1 MSEKKPGIISR
12 LFGFLGKILTAI
24 RHLFTIMVVILLI
37 SGLSQIASNGV
48 QPIPEEGALY
58 LAPSGVLVD
67 QKTLVDP
74 IEQLVYQNTAA
85 EETLVRDIVDAVNYA
100 QEDDRITHIILDTDY
115 MSGASLS
122 KLQEVGS
129 ALKRFKNS
137 GKPIIAVA
145 DNYDQNQYFLA
156 AHADTIML
164 NPLGSTFITG
174 LSSYRSYFKEAL
186 DKLNITVNIFR
197 VGQYKSA
204 VEPYIGNR
212 MSTEV
217 KEESQILIDNL
228 WQFYTSEVEALRKLE
243 TETIHN
249 YASNLPNL
257 LKASG
262 GDTGLM
268 AKNLGLVDRLVSRSE
283 IQDYLN
289 TEIPGEDGEYTSIDM
304 GNYLANKR
312 IEDTTLN
319 NTMDRVAVITASGTI
334 MNGQQPEGS
343 IGGDTLANIF
353 NALKNE
359 DTIKAVVLPIDS
371 GGGSGFASEIIR
383 DAIRRVQD
391 AGIPVVVSMSSVAAS
406 GGYYIAAE
414 ADRILALPTT
424 ITGSIGV
431 FATFPTIDRTLANLG
446 IYSDG
451 VSTPANAGMMSL
463 DRPMNKQSRQYIQFT
478 VDDFYARFLTLVAK
492 GRNST
497 TEEIHKIAQGR
508 VWTGN
513 QALENGLIDQLGD
526 LDDAISVAA
535 ELADLDNY
543 QIDFRRKQMS
553 PFEAFVSQLNA
564 KIAVT
569 LNRVMVSSDRP
580 SSSIGLLQQYAHK
593 VSEPLQRLR
602 QLNDPK
608 GIYLYCE
615 ECLLH

>member
-1 MSEKKPGIISR
+1 VSEKKPGIISR

-24 RHLFTIMVVILLI
+24 RHLFTITVVILLI

-74 IEQLVYQNTAA
+74 IEQLVYQNTAP

-129 ALKRFKNS
+129 ALKRFKDS

-204 VEPYIGNR
+204 VEPLMRNS
-212 MSTEV
+212 MSNQV
-217 KEESQILIDNL
+217 KEEAKLLLDDL
-228 WQFYTSEVEALRKLE
+228 WQFYTTEVETLRKLDNGA
-243 TETIHN
+243 IN
-249 YASNLPNL
+249 YYVDNSPNL
-257 LKASG
+257 LKASS
-262 GDTGLM
+262 GDASLM
-268 AKNLGLVDRLVSRSE
+268 AKDFGLVDSLVSRSE
-283 IQDYLN
+283 IRDYLN

-319 NTMDRVAVITASGTI
+319 NTMDRVAVITASGAI
-334 MNGQQPEGS
+334 MDGQQPEGS

-353 NALKNE
+353 NELKNE
-359 DTIKAVVLPIDS
+359 DTIKAVVLRIDS
-371 GGGSGFASEIIR
+371 GGGSAFASEIIR

-391 AGIPVVVSMSSVAAS
+391 AGLPVVVSMSSVAAS
-406 GGYYIAAE
+406 GGYWIAAE
-414 ADRILALPTT
+414 ADSILALPTT

-431 FATFPTIDRTLANLG
+431 FGIIPTIDQSLAKLG
-446 IYSDG
+446 VYSDG
-451 VSTPANAGMMSL
+451 VGTSTFAGMMNI
-463 DRPMNKQSRQYIQFT
+463 DRPLNEQVKQVIQLS
-478 VDDFYARFLTLVAK
+478 VDDIYARFLTLVAK
-492 GRNST
+492 GRHST

-535 ELADLDNY
+535 ELADLDDY
-543 QIDFRRKQMS
+543 QIDFRRKQMD
-553 PFEAFVSQLNA
+553 PFEAFISQLNA
-564 KIAVT
+564 NIKPILAR
-569 LNRVMVSSDRP
+569 LGGQSHQSP
-580 SSSIGLLQQYAHK
+580 SSTDFIRAYAEKFAEPLLQ
-593 VSEPLQRLR
+593 LQ

-615 ECLLH
+615 KC

>member
-74 IEQLVYQNTAA
+74 IEQLVHQNTAP

-204 VEPYIGNR
+204 VEPLMRNS
-212 MSTEV
+212 MSAQV
-217 KEESQILIDNL
+217 KEEAKLLLDDL
-228 WQFYTSEVEALRKLE
+228 WQFYTTEVETLRKLDNGA
-243 TETIHN
+243 IN
-249 YASNLPNL
+249 YYVDNSPNL
-257 LKASG
+257 LKASS
-262 GDTGLM
+262 GDASLM
-268 AKNLGLVDRLVSRSE
+268 AKDFGLVDSLVSRSE
-283 IQDYLN
+283 IREYLN
-289 TEIPGEDGEYTSIDM
+289 AEIPGEDGEYTSIDM

-312 IEDTTLN
+312 IEDTSLN
-319 NTMDRVAVITASGTI
+319 NTMDRVAVITASGAI
-334 MNGQQPEGS
+334 MDGQQPEGS

-353 NALKNE
+353 NELKNE
-359 DTIKAVVLPIDS
+359 DTIKAVVLRIDS
-371 GGGSGFASEIIR
+371 GGGSAFASEIIR

-391 AGIPVVVSMSSVAAS
+391 AGLPVVVSMSSVAAS
-406 GGYYIAAE
+406 GGYWIAAE
-414 ADRILALPTT
+414 ADSILALPTT

-431 FATFPTIDRTLANLG
+431 FGIIPTIDQSLAKLG
-446 IYSDG
+446 VYSDG
-451 VSTPANAGMMSL
+451 VGTSTFAGMMNI
-463 DRPMNKQSRQYIQFT
+463 DRPLNEQVKQVIQLS
-478 VDDFYARFLTLVAK
+478 VDDIYARFLTLVAK
-492 GRNST
+492 GRHST

-535 ELADLDNY
+535 ELADLDDY
-543 QIDFRRKQMS
+543 QIDFRRKKMD
-553 PFEAFVSQLNA
+553 PFEAFISQLNA
-564 KIAVT
+564 NIKPILT
-569 LNRVMVSSDRP
+569 RLGGQSNQSP
-580 SSSIGLLQQYAHK
+580 SSTDFIREYAEKFAEPLLQ
-593 VSEPLQRLR
+593 LQ

-615 ECLLH
+615 KC

>member
-24 RHLFTIMVVILLI
+24 RHLFTITVVILLI

-74 IEQLVYQNTAA
+74 IEQLVYQNTAP

-129 ALKRFKNS
+129 ALKRFKDS

-204 VEPYIGNR
+204 VEPLMRNS
-212 MSTEV
+212 MSNQV
-217 KEESQILIDNL
+217 KEEAKLLLDDL
-228 WQFYTSEVEALRKLE
+228 WQFYTTEVETLRKLDNGA
-243 TETIHN
+243 IN
-249 YASNLPNL
+249 YYVDNSPNL
-257 LKASG
+257 LKASS
-262 GDTGLM
+262 GDASLM
-268 AKNLGLVDRLVSRSE
+268 AKDFGLVDSLVSRSE
-283 IQDYLN
+283 IRDYLN

-319 NTMDRVAVITASGTI
+319 NTMNRVAVITASGAI
-334 MNGQQPEGS
+334 MDGQQPEGS

-353 NALKNE
+353 NELKNE
-359 DTIKAVVLPIDS
+359 DTIKAVVLRIDS
-371 GGGSGFASEIIR
+371 GGGSAFASEIIR

-391 AGIPVVVSMSSVAAS
+391 AGLPVVVSMSSVAAS
-406 GGYYIAAE
+406 GGYWIAAE
-414 ADRILALPTT
+414 ADSILALPTT

-431 FATFPTIDRTLANLG
+431 FGIIPTIDQSLAKLG
-446 IYSDG
+446 VYSDG
-451 VSTPANAGMMSL
+451 VGTSTFAGMMNI
-463 DRPMNKQSRQYIQFT
+463 DRPLNEQVKQVIQLS
-478 VDDFYARFLTLVAK
+478 VDDIYARFLTLVAK
-492 GRNST
+492 GRHST

-535 ELADLDNY
+535 ELADLDDY
-543 QIDFRRKQMS
+543 QIDFRRKQMD
-553 PFEAFVSQLNA
+553 PFEAFISQLNA
-564 KIAVT
+564 NIKLILAR
-569 LNRVMVSSDRP
+569 LGGQSHQSP
-580 SSSIGLLQQYAHK
+580 SSTDFIRAYAEKFTEPLLQ
-593 VSEPLQRLR
+593 LQ

-615 ECLLH
+615 KC

>member
-74 IEQLVYQNTAA
+74 IEQLVHQNTAP

-100 QEDDRITHIILDTDY
+100 QEDNRITHIILDTDY

-204 VEPYIGNR
+204 VEPLMRNS
-212 MSTEV
+212 MSAQV
-217 KEESQILIDNL
+217 KEEAKLLLDDL
-228 WQFYTSEVEALRKLE
+228 WQFYTTEVETLRKLDNGA
-243 TETIHN
+243 IN
-249 YASNLPNL
+249 YYVDNSPNL
-257 LKASG
+257 LKASS
-262 GDTGLM
+262 GDASLM
-268 AKNLGLVDRLVSRSE
+268 AKDFGLVDSLVSRSE
-283 IQDYLN
+283 IREYLN
-289 TEIPGEDGEYTSIDM
+289 AEIPGEDGEYTSIDM

-312 IEDTTLN
+312 IEDTSLN
-319 NTMDRVAVITASGTI
+319 NTMDRVAVITASGAI
-334 MNGQQPEGS
+334 MDGQQPEGS

-353 NALKNE
+353 NELKNE
-359 DTIKAVVLPIDS
+359 DTIKAVVLRIDS
-371 GGGSGFASEIIR
+371 GGGSAFASEIIR

-391 AGIPVVVSMSSVAAS
+391 AGLPVVVSMSSVAAS
-406 GGYYIAAE
+406 GGYWIAAE
-414 ADRILALPTT
+414 ADSILALPTT

-431 FATFPTIDRTLANLG
+431 FGIIPTIDQSLAKLG
-446 IYSDG
+446 VYSDG
-451 VSTPANAGMMSL
+451 VGTSTFAGMMNI
-463 DRPMNKQSRQYIQFT
+463 DRPLNEQVKQVIQLS
-478 VDDFYARFLTLVAK
+478 VDDIYARFLTLVAK
-492 GRNST
+492 GRHST

-535 ELADLDNY
+535 ELADLDDY
-543 QIDFRRKQMS
+543 QIDFRRKKMD
-553 PFEAFVSQLNA
+553 PFEAFISQLNA
-564 KIAVT
+564 NIKPILT
-569 LNRVMVSSDRP
+569 RLGGQSNQSP
-580 SSSIGLLQQYAHK
+580 SSTDFIREYAEKFAEPLLQ
-593 VSEPLQRLR
+593 LQ

-615 ECLLH
+615 KC

>member
-12 LFGFLGKILTAI
+12 LFGFLGKTLTAI
-24 RHLFTIMVVILLI
+24 RHLFTITVVILLI

-74 IEQLVYQNTAA
+74 IEQLVYQNTAP

-129 ALKRFKNS
+129 ALKRFKDS

-204 VEPYIGNR
+204 VEPLMRNS
-212 MSTEV
+212 MSNQV
-217 KEESQILIDNL
+217 KEEAKLLLDDL
-228 WQFYTSEVEALRKLE
+228 WQFYTTEVETLRKLDNGA
-243 TETIHN
+243 IN
-249 YASNLPNL
+249 YYVDNSPNL
-257 LKASG
+257 LKASS
-262 GDTGLM
+262 GDASLM
-268 AKNLGLVDRLVSRSE
+268 AKDFGLVDSLVSRSE
-283 IQDYLN
+283 IRDYLN

-319 NTMDRVAVITASGTI
+319 NTMDRVAVITASGAI
-334 MNGQQPEGS
+334 MDGQQPEGS

-353 NALKNE
+353 NELKNE
-359 DTIKAVVLPIDS
+359 DTIKAVVLRIDS
-371 GGGSGFASEIIR
+371 GGGSAFASEIIR

-391 AGIPVVVSMSSVAAS
+391 AGLPVVVSMSSVAAS
-406 GGYYIAAE
+406 GGYWIAAE
-414 ADRILALPTT
+414 ADSILALPTT

-431 FATFPTIDRTLANLG
+431 FGIIPTIDQSLAKLG
-446 IYSDG
+446 VYSDG
-451 VSTPANAGMMSL
+451 VGTSTFAGMMNI
-463 DRPMNKQSRQYIQFT
+463 DRPLNEQVKQVIQLS
-478 VDDFYARFLTLVAK
+478 VDDIYARFLTLVAK
-492 GRNST
+492 GRHST

-535 ELADLDNY
+535 ELADLDDY
-543 QIDFRRKQMS
+543 QIDFRRKQMD
-553 PFEAFVSQLNA
+553 PFEAFISQLNA
-564 KIAVT
+564 NIKPILAR
-569 LNRVMVSSDRP
+569 LGGQSHQSP
-580 SSSIGLLQQYAHK
+580 SSTDFIRAYAEKFAEPLLQ
-593 VSEPLQRLR
+593 LQ

-615 ECLLH
+615 KC

>member
-24 RHLFTIMVVILLI
+24 RHLFTITVVILLI

-74 IEQLVYQNTAA
+74 IEQLVYQNTAP

-129 ALKRFKNS
+129 ALKRFKDS

-204 VEPYIGNR
+204 VEPLMRNS
-212 MSTEV
+212 MSNQV
-217 KEESQILIDNL
+217 KEEAKLLLDDL
-228 WQFYTSEVEALRKLE
+228 WQFYTTEVETLRKLDNGA
-243 TETIHN
+243 IN
-249 YASNLPNL
+249 YYVDNSPNL
-257 LKASG
+257 LKASS
-262 GDTGLM
+262 GDASLM
-268 AKNLGLVDRLVSRSE
+268 AKDFGLVDSLVSRSE
-283 IQDYLN
+283 IRDYLN

-312 IEDTTLN
+312 IEDNTLN
-319 NTMDRVAVITASGTI
+319 NTMDRVAVITASGAI
-334 MNGQQPEGS
+334 MDGQQPEGS

-353 NALKNE
+353 NELKNE
-359 DTIKAVVLPIDS
+359 DTIKAVVLRIDS
-371 GGGSGFASEIIR
+371 GGGSAFASEIIR

-391 AGIPVVVSMSSVAAS
+391 AGLPVVVSMSSVAAS
-406 GGYYIAAE
+406 GGYWIAAE
-414 ADRILALPTT
+414 ADSILALPTT

-431 FATFPTIDRTLANLG
+431 FGIIPTIDQSLAKLG
-446 IYSDG
+446 VYSDG
-451 VSTPANAGMMSL
+451 VGTSTFAGMMNI
-463 DRPMNKQSRQYIQFT
+463 DRPLNEQVKQVIQLS
-478 VDDFYARFLTLVAK
+478 VDDIYARFLTLVAK
-492 GRNST
+492 GRHST

-535 ELADLDNY
+535 ELADLDDY
-543 QIDFRRKQMS
+543 QIDFRRKQMD
-553 PFEAFVSQLNA
+553 PFEAFISQLNA
-564 KIAVT
+564 NIKLILAR
-569 LNRVMVSSDRP
+569 LGGQSHQSP
-580 SSSIGLLQQYAHK
+580 SSTDFIRAYAEKFTEPLLQ
-593 VSEPLQRLR
+593 LQ

-615 ECLLH
+615 KC

>member
-24 RHLFTIMVVILLI
+24 RHLFTITVVILLI

-74 IEQLVYQNTAA
+74 IEQLVYQNTAP

-129 ALKRFKNS
+129 ALKRFKDS

-204 VEPYIGNR
+204 VEPLMRNS
-212 MSTEV
+212 MSNQV
-217 KEESQILIDNL
+217 KEEAKLLLDDL
-228 WQFYTSEVEALRKLE
+228 WQFYTTEVETLRKLDNGA
-243 TETIHN
+243 IN
-249 YASNLPNL
+249 YYVDNSPNL
-257 LKASG
+257 LKASS
-262 GDTGLM
+262 GDASLM
-268 AKNLGLVDRLVSRSE
+268 AKDFGLVDSLVSRSE
-283 IQDYLN
+283 IRDYLN

-319 NTMDRVAVITASGTI
+319 NTMDRVAVITASGAI
-334 MNGQQPEGS
+334 MDGQQPEGS

-353 NALKNE
+353 NELKNE
-359 DTIKAVVLPIDS
+359 DTIKAVVLRIDS
-371 GGGSGFASEIIR
+371 GGGSAFASEIIR

-391 AGIPVVVSMSSVAAS
+391 AGLPVVVSMSSVAAS
-406 GGYYIAAE
+406 GGYWIAAE
-414 ADRILALPTT
+414 ADSILALPTT

-431 FATFPTIDRTLANLG
+431 FGIIPTIDQSLAKLG
-446 IYSDG
+446 VYSDG
-451 VSTPANAGMMSL
+451 VGTSTFAGMMNI
-463 DRPMNKQSRQYIQFT
+463 DRPLNEQVKQVIQLS
-478 VDDFYARFLTLVAK
+478 VDDIYARFLTLVAK
-492 GRNST
+492 GRHST

-535 ELADLDNY
+535 ELADLDDY
-543 QIDFRRKQMS
+543 QIDFRRKQMD
-553 PFEAFVSQLNA
+553 PFEAFISQLNA
-564 KIAVT
+564 NIKPILAR
-569 LNRVMVSSDRP
+569 LGGQSHQSP
-580 SSSIGLLQQYAHK
+580 SSTDFIRAYAEKFTEPLLQ
-593 VSEPLQRLR
+593 LQ

-615 ECLLH
+615 KC

>member
-24 RHLFTIMVVILLI
+24 RHLFTITVVILLI

-74 IEQLVYQNTAA
+74 IEQLVYQNTAP

-129 ALKRFKNS
+129 ALKRFKDS

-204 VEPYIGNR
+204 VEPLMRNS
-212 MSTEV
+212 MSNQV
-217 KEESQILIDNL
+217 KEEAKLLLDDL
-228 WQFYTSEVEALRKLE
+228 WQFYTTEVETLRKLDNGA
-243 TETIHN
+243 IN
-249 YASNLPNL
+249 YYVDNSPNL
-257 LKASG
+257 LKASS
-262 GDTGLM
+262 GDASLM
-268 AKNLGLVDRLVSRSE
+268 AKDFGLVDSLVSRSE
-283 IQDYLN
+283 IRDYLN

-319 NTMDRVAVITASGTI
+319 NTMDRVAVITASGAI
-334 MNGQQPEGS
+334 MDGQQPEGS

-353 NALKNE
+353 NELKNE
-359 DTIKAVVLPIDS
+359 DTIKAVVLRIDS
-371 GGGSGFASEIIR
+371 GGGSAFASEIIR

-391 AGIPVVVSMSSVAAS
+391 AGLPVVVSMSSVAAS
-406 GGYYIAAE
+406 GGYWIAAE
-414 ADRILALPTT
+414 ADSILALPTT

-431 FATFPTIDRTLANLG
+431 FGIIPTIDQSLAKLG
-446 IYSDG
+446 VYSDG
-451 VSTPANAGMMSL
+451 VGTSTFAGMMNI
-463 DRPMNKQSRQYIQFT
+463 DRPLNEQVKQVIQLS
-478 VDDFYARFLTLVAK
+478 VDDIYARFLTLVAK
-492 GRNST
+492 GRHST

-535 ELADLDNY
+535 ELADLDDY
-543 QIDFRRKQMS
+543 QIDFRRKQMD
-553 PFEAFVSQLNA
+553 PFEAFISQLNA
-564 KIAVT
+564 NIKPILAR
-569 LNRVMVSSDRP
+569 LGGQSHQSP
-580 SSSIGLLQQYAHK
+580 SSTDFIRAYAEKFAEPLLQ
-593 VSEPLQRLR
+593 LQ

-615 ECLLH
+615 KC

>member
-74 IEQLVYQNTAA
+74 IEQLVYQNTAP

-204 VEPYIGNR
+204 VEPLMRNS
-212 MSTEV
+212 MSNQV
-217 KEESQILIDNL
+217 KEEAKLLLDDL
-228 WQFYTSEVEALRKLE
+228 WQFYTTEVETLRKLDNGA
-243 TETIHN
+243 IN
-249 YASNLPNL
+249 YYVDNSPNL
-257 LKASG
+257 LKASS
-262 GDTGLM
+262 GDASLM
-268 AKNLGLVDRLVSRSE
+268 AKDFGLVDSLVSRSE
-283 IQDYLN
+283 IRDYLN

-319 NTMDRVAVITASGTI
+319 NTMDRVAVITASGAI
-334 MNGQQPEGS
+334 MDGQQPEGS

-353 NALKNE
+353 NELKNE
-359 DTIKAVVLPIDS
+359 DTIKAVVLRIDS
-371 GGGSGFASEIIR
+371 GGGSAFASEIIR

-391 AGIPVVVSMSSVAAS
+391 AGLPVVVSMSSVAAS
-406 GGYYIAAE
+406 GGYWIAAE
-414 ADRILALPTT
+414 ADSILALPTT

-431 FATFPTIDRTLANLG
+431 FGIIPTIDQSLAKLG
-446 IYSDG
+446 VYSDG
-451 VSTPANAGMMSL
+451 VGTSTFAGMMNI
-463 DRPMNKQSRQYIQFT
+463 DRPLNEQVKQVIQLS
-478 VDDFYARFLTLVAK
+478 VDDIYARFLTLVAK
-492 GRNST
+492 GRHST

-535 ELADLDNY
+535 ELADLDDY
-543 QIDFRRKQMS
+543 QIDFRRKQMD
-553 PFEAFVSQLNA
+553 PFEAFISQLNA
-564 KIAVT
+564 NIKPILAR
-569 LNRVMVSSDRP
+569 LGGQSHQSP
-580 SSSIGLLQQYAHK
+580 SSTDFIRAYAEKFAEPLLQ
-593 VSEPLQRLR
+593 LQ

-615 ECLLH
+615 KC

>member
-74 IEQLVYQNTAA
+74 IEQLVHQNTAP

-100 QEDDRITHIILDTDY
+100 QEDNRITHIILDTNY

-204 VEPYIGNR
+204 VEPLMRNS
-212 MSTEV
+212 MSAQV
-217 KEESQILIDNL
+217 KEEAKLLLDDL
-228 WQFYTSEVEALRKLE
+228 WQFYTTEVETLRKLDNGA
-243 TETIHN
+243 IN
-249 YASNLPNL
+249 YYVDNSPNL
-257 LKASG
+257 LKASS
-262 GDTGLM
+262 GDASLM
-268 AKNLGLVDRLVSRSE
+268 AKDFGLVDSLVSRSE
-283 IQDYLN
+283 IREYLN
-289 TEIPGEDGEYTSIDM
+289 AEIPGEDGEYTSIDM

-312 IEDTTLN
+312 IEDTSLN
-319 NTMDRVAVITASGTI
+319 NTMDRVAVITASGAI
-334 MNGQQPEGS
+334 MDGQQPEGS

-353 NALKNE
+353 NELKNE
-359 DTIKAVVLPIDS
+359 DTIKAVVLRIDS
-371 GGGSGFASEIIR
+371 GGGSAVASEIIR

-391 AGIPVVVSMSSVAAS
+391 AGLPVVVSMSSVAAS
-406 GGYYIAAE
+406 GGYWIAAE
-414 ADRILALPTT
+414 ADSILALPTT

-431 FATFPTIDRTLANLG
+431 FGIIPTIDQSLAKLG
-446 IYSDG
+446 VYSDG
-451 VSTPANAGMMSL
+451 VGTSTFAGMMNI
-463 DRPMNKQSRQYIQFT
+463 DRPLNEQVKQVIQLS
-478 VDDFYARFLTLVAK
+478 VDDIYARFLTLVAK
-492 GRNST
+492 GRHST

-526 LDDAISVAA
+526 LNDAISVAA
-535 ELADLDNY
+535 ELADLDDY
-543 QIDFRRKQMS
+543 QIDFRRKKMD
-553 PFEAFVSQLNA
+553 PFEAFISQLNA
-564 KIAVT
+564 NIKPILT
-569 LNRVMVSSDRP
+569 RLGGQSNQSP
-580 SSSIGLLQQYAHK
+580 SSTDFIREYAEKFAEPLLQ
-593 VSEPLQRLR
+593 LQ

-615 ECLLH
+615 KC

>member
-1 MSEKKPGIISR
+1 VSEKKPGIISR

-24 RHLFTIMVVILLI
+24 RHLFTITVVILLI

-74 IEQLVYQNTAA
+74 IEQLVYQNTAP

-129 ALKRFKNS
+129 ALKRFKDS

-204 VEPYIGNR
+204 VEPLMRNS
-212 MSTEV
+212 MSNQV
-217 KEESQILIDNL
+217 KEEAKLLLDDL
-228 WQFYTSEVEALRKLE
+228 WQFYTTEVETLRKLDNGA
-243 TETIHN
+243 IN
-249 YASNLPNL
+249 YYVDNSPNL
-257 LKASG
+257 LKASS
-262 GDTGLM
+262 GDASLM
-268 AKNLGLVDRLVSRSE
+268 AKDFGLVDSLVSRSE
-283 IQDYLN
+283 IRDYLN

-319 NTMDRVAVITASGTI
+319 NTMDRVAVITASGAI
-334 MNGQQPEGS
+334 MDGQQPEGS

-353 NALKNE
+353 NELKNE
-359 DTIKAVVLPIDS
+359 DTIKAVVLRIDS
-371 GGGSGFASEIIR
+371 GGGSAFASEIIR

-391 AGIPVVVSMSSVAAS
+391 AGLPVVVSMSSVAAS
-406 GGYYIAAE
+406 GGYWIAAE
-414 ADRILALPTT
+414 ADSILALPTT

-431 FATFPTIDRTLANLG
+431 FGIIPTIDQSLAKLG
-446 IYSDG
+446 VYSDG
-451 VSTPANAGMMSL
+451 VGTSTFAGMMNI
-463 DRPMNKQSRQYIQFT
+463 DRPLNEQVKQVIQLS
-478 VDDFYARFLTLVAK
+478 VDDIYARFLTLVAK
-492 GRNST
+492 GRHST

-535 ELADLDNY
+535 ELADLDDY
-543 QIDFRRKQMS
+543 QIDFRRKQMD
-553 PFEAFVSQLNA
+553 PFEAFISQLNA
-564 KIAVT
+564 NIKLILAR
-569 LNRVMVSSDRP
+569 LGGQSHQSP
-580 SSSIGLLQQYAHK
+580 SSTDFIRAYAEKFTEPLLQ
-593 VSEPLQRLR
+593 LQ

-615 ECLLH
+615 KC

>member
-24 RHLFTIMVVILLI
+24 RHLFTITVVILLI

-74 IEQLVYQNTAA
+74 IEQLVYQNTAP

-129 ALKRFKNS
+129 ALKRFKDS

-204 VEPYIGNR
+204 VEPLMRNS
-212 MSTEV
+212 MSNQV
-217 KEESQILIDNL
+217 KEEAKLLLDDL
-228 WQFYTSEVEALRKLE
+228 WQFYTTEVETLRKLDNGA
-243 TETIHN
+243 IN
-249 YASNLPNL
+249 YYVDNSPNL
-257 LKASG
+257 LKASS
-262 GDTGLM
+262 GDASLM
-268 AKNLGLVDRLVSRSE
+268 AKDFGLVDSLVSRSE
-283 IQDYLN
+283 IRDYLN

-319 NTMDRVAVITASGTI
+319 NTMDRVAVITASGAI
-334 MNGQQPEGS
+334 MDGQQPEGS

-353 NALKNE
+353 NELKNE
-359 DTIKAVVLPIDS
+359 DTIKAVVLRIDS
-371 GGGSGFASEIIR
+371 GGGSAFASEIIR

-391 AGIPVVVSMSSVAAS
+391 AGLPVVVSMSSVAAS
-406 GGYYIAAE
+406 GGYWIAAE
-414 ADRILALPTT
+414 ADSILALPTT

-431 FATFPTIDRTLANLG
+431 FGIIPTIDQSLAKLG
-446 IYSDG
+446 VYSDG
-451 VSTPANAGMMSL
+451 VGTSTFAGMMNI
-463 DRPMNKQSRQYIQFT
+463 DRPLNEQVKQVIQLS
-478 VDDFYARFLTLVAK
+478 VDDIYARFLTLVAK
-492 GRNST
+492 GRHST

-535 ELADLDNY
+535 ELADLDDY
-543 QIDFRRKQMS
+543 QIDFRRKQMD
-553 PFEAFVSQLNA
+553 PFEAFISQLNA
-564 KIAVT
+564 NIKLILAR
-569 LNRVMVSSDRP
+569 LGGQSHQSP
-580 SSSIGLLQQYAHK
+580 SSTDFIRAYAEKFAEPLLQ
-593 VSEPLQRLR
+593 LQ

-615 ECLLH
+615 KC

>member
-74 IEQLVYQNTAA
+74 IEQLVYQNTAPK
-85 EETLVRDIVDAVNYA
+85 ETLVRDIVDAVNYA

-204 VEPYIGNR
+204 VEPLMRNS
-212 MSTEV
+212 MSAQV
-217 KEESQILIDNL
+217 KEEAKLLLDDL
-228 WQFYTSEVEALRKLE
+228 WQFYTTEVETLRKLDNGA
-243 TETIHN
+243 IN
-249 YASNLPNL
+249 YYVDNSPNL
-257 LKASG
+257 LKASS
-262 GDTGLM
+262 GDASLM
-268 AKNLGLVDRLVSRSE
+268 AKDFGLVDSLVSRSE
-283 IQDYLN
+283 IRDYLN

-319 NTMDRVAVITASGTI
+319 NTMDRVAVITASGAI
-334 MNGQQPEGS
+334 MDGQQPEGS

-353 NALKNE
+353 NELKNE
-359 DTIKAVVLPIDS
+359 DTIKAVVLRIDS
-371 GGGSGFASEIIR
+371 GGGSAFASEIIR

-391 AGIPVVVSMSSVAAS
+391 AGLPVVVSMSSVAAS
-406 GGYYIAAE
+406 GGYWIAAE
-414 ADRILALPTT
+414 ADSILALPTT

-431 FATFPTIDRTLANLG
+431 FGIIPTIDQSLAKLG
-446 IYSDG
+446 VYSDG
-451 VSTPANAGMMSL
+451 VGTSTFAGMMNI
-463 DRPMNKQSRQYIQFT
+463 DRPLNEQVKQVIQLS
-478 VDDFYARFLTLVAK
+478 VDDIYARFLTLVAK
-492 GRNST
+492 GRHST

-535 ELADLDNY
+535 ELADLDDY
-543 QIDFRRKQMS
+543 QIDFRRKQMD
-553 PFEAFVSQLNA
+553 PFEAFISQLNA
-564 KIAVT
+564 NIKLILAR
-569 LNRVMVSSDRP
+569 LGGQSHQ
-580 SSSIGLLQQYAHK
+580 SSSSTDFIRAYAEKFAEPLLQ
-593 VSEPLQRLR
+593 LQ

-615 ECLLH
+615 KC

>member
-24 RHLFTIMVVILLI
+24 RHLFTITVVILLI

-74 IEQLVYQNTAA
+74 IEQLVYQNTAP

-129 ALKRFKNS
+129 ALKRFKDS

-204 VEPYIGNR
+204 VEPLMRNS
-212 MSTEV
+212 MSNQV
-217 KEESQILIDNL
+217 KEEAKLLLDDL
-228 WQFYTSEVEALRKLE
+228 WQFYTTEVETLRKLDNGA
-243 TETIHN
+243 IN
-249 YASNLPNL
+249 YYVDNSPNL
-257 LKASG
+257 LKASS
-262 GDTGLM
+262 GDASLM
-268 AKNLGLVDRLVSRSE
+268 AKDFGLVDSLVSRSE
-283 IQDYLN
+283 IRDYLN

-319 NTMDRVAVITASGTI
+319 NTMDRVAVITASGAI
-334 MNGQQPEGS
+334 MDGQQPEGS

-353 NALKNE
+353 NELKNE
-359 DTIKAVVLPIDS
+359 DTIKAVVLRIDS
-371 GGGSGFASEIIR
+371 GGGSAFASEIIR

-391 AGIPVVVSMSSVAAS
+391 AGLPVVVSMSSVAAS
-406 GGYYIAAE
+406 GGYWIAAE
-414 ADRILALPTT
+414 ADSILALPTT

-431 FATFPTIDRTLANLG
+431 FGIIPTIDQSLAKLG
-446 IYSDG
+446 VYSDG
-451 VSTPANAGMMSL
+451 VGTSTFAGIMNI
-463 DRPMNKQSRQYIQFT
+463 DRPLNEQVKQVIQLS
-478 VDDFYARFLTLVAK
+478 VDDIYARFLTLVAK
-492 GRNST
+492 GRHST

-535 ELADLDNY
+535 ELADLDDY
-543 QIDFRRKQMS
+543 QIDFRRKQMD
-553 PFEAFVSQLNA
+553 PFEAFISQLNA
-564 KIAVT
+564 NIKLILAR
-569 LNRVMVSSDRP
+569 LGGQSHQSP
-580 SSSIGLLQQYAHK
+580 SSTDFIRAYAEKFTEPLLQ
-593 VSEPLQRLR
+593 LQ

-615 ECLLH
+615 KC

>member
-24 RHLFTIMVVILLI
+24 RHLFTITVVILLI

-74 IEQLVYQNTAA
+74 IEQLVYQNTAP

-129 ALKRFKNS
+129 ALKRFKDS

-204 VEPYIGNR
+204 VEPLMRNS
-212 MSTEV
+212 MSNQV
-217 KEESQILIDNL
+217 KEEAKLLLDDL
-228 WQFYTSEVEALRKLE
+228 WQFYTTEVETLRKLDNGA
-243 TETIHN
+243 IN
-249 YASNLPNL
+249 YYVDNSPNL
-257 LKASG
+257 LKASS
-262 GDTGLM
+262 GDASLM
-268 AKNLGLVDRLVSRSE
+268 AKDFGLVDSLVSRSE
-283 IQDYLN
+283 IRDYLN

-319 NTMDRVAVITASGTI
+319 NTMDRVAVITASGAI
-334 MNGQQPEGS
+334 MDGQQPEGS

-353 NALKNE
+353 NELKNE
-359 DTIKAVVLPIDS
+359 DTIKAVVLRIDS
-371 GGGSGFASEIIR
+371 GGGSAFASEIIR

-391 AGIPVVVSMSSVAAS
+391 AGLPVVVSMSSVAAS
-406 GGYYIAAE
+406 GGYWIAAE
-414 ADRILALPTT
+414 ADSILALPTT

-431 FATFPTIDRTLANLG
+431 FGIIPTIDQSLAKLG
-446 IYSDG
+446 VYSDG
-451 VSTPANAGMMSL
+451 VGTSTFAGMMNI
-463 DRPMNKQSRQYIQFT
+463 DRPLNEQVKQVIQLS
-478 VDDFYARFLTLVAK
+478 VDDIYARFLTLVAK
-492 GRNST
+492 GRHST

-535 ELADLDNY
+535 ELADLDDY
-543 QIDFRRKQMS
+543 QIDFRRKQMD
-553 PFEAFVSQLNA
+553 PFEAFISQLNA
-564 KIAVT
+564 NIKLILAR
-569 LNRVMVSSDRP
+569 LGGQSHQSP
-580 SSSIGLLQQYAHK
+580 SSTDFIRAYAEKFTEPLLQ
-593 VSEPLQRLR
+593 LQ

-615 ECLLH
+615 KC

>member
-74 IEQLVYQNTAA
+74 IEQLVYQNTAP

-204 VEPYIGNR
+204 VEPLMRNS
-212 MSTEV
+212 MSNQV
-217 KEESQILIDNL
+217 KEEAKLLLDDL
-228 WQFYTSEVEALRKLE
+228 WQFYTTEVETLRKLDNGA
-243 TETIHN
+243 IN
-249 YASNLPNL
+249 YYVDNSPNL
-257 LKASG
+257 LKASS
-262 GDTGLM
+262 GDASLM
-268 AKNLGLVDRLVSRSE
+268 AKDFGLVDSLVSRSE

-319 NTMDRVAVITASGTI
+319 NTMDRVAVITASGAI
-334 MNGQQPEGS
+334 MDGQQPEGS

-353 NALKNE
+353 NALKDE
-359 DTIKAVVLPIDS
+359 DTIKAVVLRIDS
-371 GGGSGFASEIIR
+371 GGGSAFASEIIR

-391 AGIPVVVSMSSVAAS
+391 AGLPVVVSMSSVAAS
-406 GGYYIAAE
+406 GGYWIAAE
-414 ADRILALPTT
+414 ADSILALPTT

-431 FATFPTIDRTLANLG
+431 FGIIPTIDQSLAKLG
-446 IYSDG
+446 VYSDG
-451 VSTPANAGMMSL
+451 VGTSTFAGMMNI
-463 DRPMNKQSRQYIQFT
+463 DRPLNEQVKQVIQLS
-478 VDDFYARFLTLVAK
+478 VDDIYARFLTLVAK
-492 GRNST
+492 GRHST

-535 ELADLDNY
+535 ELADLDDY
-543 QIDFRRKQMS
+543 QIDFRRKQMD
-553 PFEAFVSQLNA
+553 PFEAFISQLNA
-564 KIAVT
+564 NIKPILAR
-569 LNRVMVSSDRP
+569 LGGQSHQ
-580 SSSIGLLQQYAHK
+580 SSSSTDFIRAYAEKYAEPLLQ
-593 VSEPLQRLR
+593 LQ

-615 ECLLH
+615 KC

>member
-1 MSEKKPGIISR
+1 VSEKKPGIISR

-74 IEQLVYQNTAA
+74 IEQLVYQNTAP

-204 VEPYIGNR
+204 VEPLMRNS
-212 MSTEV
+212 MSNQV
-217 KEESQILIDNL
+217 KEEAKLLLDDL
-228 WQFYTSEVEALRKLE
+228 WQFYTTEVETLRKLDNGA
-243 TETIHN
+243 IN
-249 YASNLPNL
+249 YYVDNSPNL
-257 LKASG
+257 LKASS
-262 GDTGLM
+262 GDASLM
-268 AKNLGLVDRLVSRSE
+268 AKDFGLVDSLVSRSE
-283 IQDYLN
+283 IRDYLN

-319 NTMDRVAVITASGTI
+319 NTMDRVAVITASGAI
-334 MNGQQPEGS
+334 MDGQQPEGS

-353 NALKNE
+353 NELKNE
-359 DTIKAVVLPIDS
+359 DTIKAVVLRIDS
-371 GGGSGFASEIIR
+371 GGGSAFASEIIR

-391 AGIPVVVSMSSVAAS
+391 AGLPVVVSMSSVAAS
-406 GGYYIAAE
+406 GGYWIAAE
-414 ADRILALPTT
+414 ADSILALPTT

-431 FATFPTIDRTLANLG
+431 FGIIPTIDQSLAKLG
-446 IYSDG
+446 VYSDG
-451 VSTPANAGMMSL
+451 VGTSTFAGMMNI
-463 DRPMNKQSRQYIQFT
+463 DRPLNEQVKQVIQLS
-478 VDDFYARFLTLVAK
+478 VDDIYARFLTLVAK
-492 GRNST
+492 GRHST

-535 ELADLDNY
+535 ELADLDDY
-543 QIDFRRKQMS
+543 QIDFRRKQMD
-553 PFEAFVSQLNA
+553 PFEAFISQLNA
-564 KIAVT
+564 NIKPILAR
-569 LNRVMVSSDRP
+569 LGGQSHQ
-580 SSSIGLLQQYAHK
+580 SSSSTDFIRAYAEKFTEPLLQ
-593 VSEPLQRLR
+593 LQ

-615 ECLLH
+615 KC

>member
-74 IEQLVYQNTAA
+74 IEQLVHQNTAP

-100 QEDDRITHIILDTDY
+100 QEDDRITHIILDTNY

-204 VEPYIGNR
+204 VEPLMRNS
-212 MSTEV
+212 MSNQV
-217 KEESQILIDNL
+217 KEEAKLLLDDL
-228 WQFYTSEVEALRKLE
+228 WQFYTTEVETLRKLDNGA
-243 TETIHN
+243 IN
-249 YASNLPNL
+249 YYVDNSPNL
-257 LKASG
+257 LKASS
-262 GDTGLM
+262 GDASLM
-268 AKNLGLVDRLVSRSE
+268 AKDFGLVDSLVSRSE
-283 IQDYLN
+283 IREYLN

-312 IEDTTLN
+312 IEDTSLN
-319 NTMDRVAVITASGTI
+319 NTMDRVAVITASGAI
-334 MNGQQPEGS
+334 MDGQQPEGS

-353 NALKNE
+353 NELKNE
-359 DTIKAVVLPIDS
+359 DTIKAVVLRIDS
-371 GGGSGFASEIIR
+371 GGGSAFASEIIR

-391 AGIPVVVSMSSVAAS
+391 AGLPVVVSMSSVAAS
-406 GGYYIAAE
+406 GGYWIAAE
-414 ADRILALPTT
+414 ADSILALPTT

-431 FATFPTIDRTLANLG
+431 FGIIPTIDQSLAKLG
-446 IYSDG
+446 VYSDG
-451 VSTPANAGMMSL
+451 VGTSTFAGMMNI
-463 DRPMNKQSRQYIQFT
+463 DRPLNEQVKQVIQLS
-478 VDDFYARFLTLVAK
+478 VDDIYARFLTLVAK
-492 GRNST
+492 GRHST

-535 ELADLDNY
+535 ELADLDDY
-543 QIDFRRKQMS
+543 QIDFRRKKMD
-553 PFEAFVSQLNA
+553 PFEAFISQLNA
-564 KIAVT
+564 NIKPILT
-569 LNRVMVSSDRP
+569 RLGGQSNQSP
-580 SSSIGLLQQYAHK
+580 SSTDFIREYAEKFAEPLLQ
-593 VSEPLQRLR
+593 LQ

-615 ECLLH
+615 KC

>member
-74 IEQLVYQNTAA
+74 IEQLVHQNTAP

-100 QEDDRITHIILDTDY
+100 QEDNRITHIILDTDY

-204 VEPYIGNR
+204 VEPLMRNS
-212 MSTEV
+212 MSAQV
-217 KEESQILIDNL
+217 KEEAKLLLDDL
-228 WQFYTSEVEALRKLE
+228 WQFYTTEVETLRKLDNGA
-243 TETIHN
+243 IN
-249 YASNLPNL
+249 YYVDNSPNL
-257 LKASG
+257 LKASS
-262 GDTGLM
+262 GDASLM
-268 AKNLGLVDRLVSRSE
+268 AKDFGLVDSLVSRSE
-283 IQDYLN
+283 IREYLN
-289 TEIPGEDGEYTSIDM
+289 AEIPGEDGEYTSIDM

-312 IEDTTLN
+312 IEDTSLN
-319 NTMDRVAVITASGTI
+319 NTMDRVAVITASGAI
-334 MNGQQPEGS
+334 MDGQQPEGS

-353 NALKNE
+353 NELKNE
-359 DTIKAVVLPIDS
+359 DTIKAVVLRIDS
-371 GGGSGFASEIIR
+371 GGGSAFASEIIR

-391 AGIPVVVSMSSVAAS
+391 AGLPVVVSMSSVAAS
-406 GGYYIAAE
+406 GGYWIAAE
-414 ADRILALPTT
+414 ADSILALPTT

-431 FATFPTIDRTLANLG
+431 FGIIPTIDQSLAKLG
-446 IYSDG
+446 VYSDG
-451 VSTPANAGMMSL
+451 VGTSTFAGMMNI
-463 DRPMNKQSRQYIQFT
+463 DRPLNEQVKQVIQLS
-478 VDDFYARFLTLVAK
+478 VDDIYARFLTLVAK
-492 GRNST
+492 GRHST

-535 ELADLDNY
+535 ELADLDDY
-543 QIDFRRKQMS
+543 QIDFRRKKMD
-553 PFEAFVSQLNA
+553 PFEAFISQLNA
-564 KIAVT
+564 NIKPILT
-569 LNRVMVSSDRP
+569 RLGGQSNQSP
-580 SSSIGLLQQYAHK
+580 SSTDFIREYAERFAEPLLQ
-593 VSEPLQRLR
+593 LQ

-615 ECLLH
+615 KC

>member
-74 IEQLVYQNTAA
+74 IEQLVYQNTVP

-100 QEDDRITHIILDTDY
+100 QEDNRITHIILDTDY

-129 ALKRFKNS
+129 ALKHFKNS

-204 VEPYIGNR
+204 VEPLMRNS
-212 MSTEV
+212 MSNQV
-217 KEESQILIDNL
+217 KEEAKLLLDDL
-228 WQFYTSEVEALRKLE
+228 WQFYTTEVETLRKLDNGA
-243 TETIHN
+243 IN
-249 YASNLPNL
+249 YYVDNSPNL
-257 LKASG
+257 LKASS
-262 GDTGLM
+262 GDASLM
-268 AKNLGLVDRLVSRSE
+268 AKDFGLVDSLVSRSE
-283 IQDYLN
+283 IRDYLN

-319 NTMDRVAVITASGTI
+319 NTMDRVAVITASGAI
-334 MNGQQPEGS
+334 MDGQQPEGS

-353 NALKNE
+353 NELKNE
-359 DTIKAVVLPIDS
+359 DTIKAVVLRIDS
-371 GGGSGFASEIIR
+371 GGGSAFASEIIR

-391 AGIPVVVSMSSVAAS
+391 AGLPVVVSMSSVAAS
-406 GGYYIAAE
+406 GGYWIAAE
-414 ADRILALPTT
+414 ADSILALPTT

-431 FATFPTIDRTLANLG
+431 FGIIPTIDQSLAKLG
-446 IYSDG
+446 VYSDG
-451 VSTPANAGMMSL
+451 VGTSTFAGMMNI
-463 DRPMNKQSRQYIQFT
+463 DRPLNEQVKQVIQLS
-478 VDDFYARFLTLVAK
+478 VDDIYARFLTLVAK
-492 GRNST
+492 GRHST

-535 ELADLDNY
+535 ELADLDDY
-543 QIDFRRKQMS
+543 QIDFRRKQMD
-553 PFEAFVSQLNA
+553 PFEAFISQLNA
-564 KIAVT
+564 NIKPILAR
-569 LNRVMVSSDRP
+569 LGGQSHQ
-580 SSSIGLLQQYAHK
+580 SSSSTDFIRAYAEKFTEPLLQ
-593 VSEPLQRLR
+593 LQ

-615 ECLLH
+615 KC